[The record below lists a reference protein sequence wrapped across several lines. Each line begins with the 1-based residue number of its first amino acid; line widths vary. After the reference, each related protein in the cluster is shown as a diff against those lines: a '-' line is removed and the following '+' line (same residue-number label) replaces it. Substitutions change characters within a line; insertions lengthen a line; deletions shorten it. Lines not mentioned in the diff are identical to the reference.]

1 MPLFSPMRASRASSF
16 ALSPTGSSIPPRT
29 FGDCIAP
36 SIDMKKNRSFFRSTP
51 DSQGFFSRASRYSFS
66 SAVMPSALS
75 SSALSRM
82 KSGCCPMSPAS
93 LFCRS
98 EAGLTDIVIKE
109 SAGRRL
115 R

>member
-51 DSQGFFSRASRYSFS
+51 DSQGFFSRAST
-66 SAVMPSALS
+66 
-75 SSALSRM
+75 
-82 KSGCCPMSPAS
+82 G
-93 LFCRS
+93 
-98 EAGLTDIVIKE
+98 GLTSQRAYQMVRERYFRVSVELTLFGEDYWFLKQKYQ
-109 SAGRRL
+109 
-115 R
+115 